1 MDTKEYIESGILEA
15 YVFGAL
21 PEVERAEVEA
31 NIALYPELAA
41 EVAAMEESML
51 MLAEATAVQP
61 PVHLQNQIWDAIA
74 GETPAAEAPRPSSTI
89 ELPGTAKTIP
99 LPATPQSRPTWQR
112 AAVWAAL
119 IGSVLLNFVLMSQR
133 NQMADSQTAMR
144 QQLDTLRQQQQYLA
158 GMLNDYRKEGEI
170 MADSNV
176 QTIVMK
182 SIQPGH
188 PMAATIY
195 WNKTKGETYL
205 SMKKLPMPPQGM
217 QYQMWVIQEG
227 KPVSMGVIS
236 NDMVD
241 KDIMAPLPMTV
252 TDGQAFA
259 ISLEKEGGSPT
270 PTAENIYV
278 LGKPS

>member
-1 MDTKEYIESGILEA
+1 MDIKEYIESGILEA

-21 PEVERAEVEA
+21 PEVERAQVEA
-31 NIALYPELAA
+31 DIALYPELAA
-41 EVAAMEESML
+41 EVQAMEASML

-61 PVHLQNQIWDAIA
+61 PAHLQNQIWAAIS
-74 GETPAAEAPRPSSTI
+74 GEAPVEVPAQQVSTDSPSS
-89 ELPGTAKTIP
+89 PKSIP
-99 LPATPQSRPTWQR
+99 LPATPVSRPAWQR

-133 NQMADSQTAMR
+133 NQMADSQTAMQ
-144 QQLDTLRQQQQYLA
+144 QQLDTLRQQQQHLA

-188 PMAATIY
+188 TMAATIY
-195 WNKTKGETYL
+195 WNKAKGETYL

-241 KDIMAPLPMTV
+241 KDIMAPLPMSV

-278 LGKPS
+278 LGKVS

>member
-1 MDTKEYIESGILEA
+1 MDIKEYIESGILEA

-21 PEVERAEVEA
+21 PEVERAQVEA
-31 NIALYPELAA
+31 DMALYPELAA
-41 EVAAMEESML
+41 EVQAMEASML

-61 PVHLQNQIWDAIA
+61 PAHLQNQIWAAIS
-74 GETPAAEAPRPSSTI
+74 GEAPVEVPAQHVSTDSPSS
-89 ELPGTAKTIP
+89 PKSIP
-99 LPATPQSRPTWQR
+99 LPATPVSRPAWQR

-133 NQMADSQTAMR
+133 NQMADSQTAMQ
-144 QQLDTLRQQQQYLA
+144 QQLDTLRQQQQHLA

-188 PMAATIY
+188 TMAATIY
-195 WNKTKGETYL
+195 WNKAKGETYL

-241 KDIMAPLPMTV
+241 KDIMAPLPMSV